1 MNKKLTGFI
10 LAGGKSSRMGTDKG
24 LLPVDGEAM
33 VQKIALAMNPVVD
46 KIIIISNGNNYNY
59 LGHKVYED
67 LIKDCGPLG
76 GIYTALMKSDTD
88 QNLIV
93 SCDMPFLRVELFNLL
108 IKSISSDHEIIIPQF
123 NDQPEP
129 LCAIYNK
136 SCAPKMYDLLIK
148 KEFKLKEVLKQF
160 KLGVI
165 DINVHAELEDC
176 FTNVNTPVDY
186 QNVKFNKGEYSN

>member
-67 LIKDCGPLG
+67 LIKDCGPLRNK
-76 GIYTALMKSDTD
+76 AKPAFF
-88 QNLIV
+88 LISV
-93 SCDMPFLRVELFNLL
+93 
-108 IKSISSDHEIIIPQF
+108 
-123 NDQPEP
+123 
-129 LCAIYNK
+129 
-136 SCAPKMYDLLIK
+136 
-148 KEFKLKEVLKQF
+148 
-160 KLGVI
+160 
-165 DINVHAELEDC
+165 DIV
-176 FTNVNTPVDY
+176 
-186 QNVKFNKGEYSN
+186 